1 MPSAH
6 LAPDSAPGWCGY
18 YLFDSD
24 EAEEPSVVLTRRAKS
39 VNKRRSR
46 ICLVLVALAAA
57 ITPAAADEQGR
68 WVYFPSLDAW
78 VEATDAAGVL
88 EAEPKPPFSA
98 DTPAP
103 LVPEVADEPPP
114 APQAPAIQVVDCKS
128 EAGACAPPF
137 SSRWTL
143 TTVFTVGDG
152 DVETVIWAGVDSDNR
167 SLLIRQTDSW
177 QTGRETGKRVRV
189 PLRGAL
195 VLTGFSGSSVRFRG
209 ADGATGSYDWSS
221 EKLFLD

>member
-1 MPSAH
+1 M
-6 LAPDSAPGWCGY
+6 
-18 YLFDSD
+18 
-24 EAEEPSVVLTRRAKS
+24 
-39 VNKRRSR
+39 NKRRSR
-46 ICLVLVALAAA
+46 ICFVVVALAAA
-57 ITPAAADEQGR
+57 ITPAATDEQGR

-78 VEATDAAGVL
+78 VERTDAAGVL
-88 EAEPKPPFSA
+88 EAEPKPPVSS
-98 DTPAP
+98 DEPAP

-114 APQAPAIQVVDCKS
+114 APQPPAIRAVDCKS
-128 EAGACAPPF
+128 EAGVCAPPF
-137 SSRWTL
+137 SSQLTL

-152 DVETVIWAGVDSDNR
+152 DVETAVWAGVDSDDR
-167 SLLIRQTDSW
+167 SLLIRQTESW
-177 QTGRETGKRVRV
+177 QTGRETGELVRV